1 MRQRSD
7 AVGIGLGLLTIPMAL
22 LSVGSILAGPVL
34 AVWHEWPALGFGLV
48 AFLLCSVLARLLER
62 LIIAIDDIAAGAI
75 DRRHRSRA
83 RIAAVVSGAL
93 PMVVILAAEVA
104 SLRGVMGFASTGPG
118 FATWLWGYGVA
129 TGPWTLFADRVSR
142 FRRTLVAVRAYAG
155 HIALWL
161 FSALTL
167 AMHVSPTLAVAAMV
181 LPAILPFTI
190 GLLLALADR
199 DAIANVRV

>member
-22 LSVGSILAGPVL
+22 LSVGSILAGLVL
-34 AVWHEWPALGFGLV
+34 AFRQEWRALVFGLAV
-48 AFLLCSVLARLLER
+48 FLFCSVLARLLER
-62 LIIAIDDIAAGAI
+62 LIIEIDDVAAGAI
-75 DRRHRSRA
+75 DRRQRSRA
-83 RIAAVVSGAL
+83 RIVAIISGAL
-93 PMVVILAAEVA
+93 PMVVILTAEVA
-104 SLRGVMGFASTGPG
+104 TLRGVLGFASTGLSV
-118 FATWLWGYGVA
+118 AAWLWGYGVA

-155 HIALWL
+155 HIGLWL
-161 FSALTL
+161 FSTLTL
-167 AMHVSPTLAVAAMV
+167 AMHVSPVVAAAAMV

-190 GLLLALADR
+190 GLLLALSDR